1 MSRGYAILM
10 IQFDWSRVK
19 KLSEGNS
26 TEIIKIMSA
35 ITWPTGMPT
44 RQQKRLNPY
53 YWKDFDGLSFLLE
66 PEKLLTKKYELPV
79 KEIVEYIAL
88 ASRRSLAE
96 YLLTKE
102 TTLDIRLAPF
112 IPEKNQLLTITN
124 TAVHFMYEQG
134 QNNGTII

>member
-1 MSRGYAILM
+1 M
-10 IQFDWSRVK
+10 IQFNWSRVK
-19 KLSEGNS
+19 KLSAGSN

-35 ITWPTGMPT
+35 ITWPTNIPT

-53 YWKDFDGLSFLLE
+53 YWKDFEGLSFLLE
-66 PEKLLTKKYELPV
+66 PEKLLTKKYEIPV

-96 YLLTKE
+96 YLLTKD

-112 IPEKNQLLTITN
+112 IPEKNQLLTITK
-124 TAVHFMYEQG
+124 TTVQFKYEQG
-134 QNNGTII
+134 QKNGSII